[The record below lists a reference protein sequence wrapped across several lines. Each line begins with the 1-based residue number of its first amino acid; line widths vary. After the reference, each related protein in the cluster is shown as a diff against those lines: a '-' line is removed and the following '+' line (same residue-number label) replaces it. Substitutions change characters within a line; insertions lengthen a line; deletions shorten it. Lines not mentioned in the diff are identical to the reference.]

1 VEVFEVLLGLLAVCV
16 ALALVARRLNVPL
29 AAVLIVGAMTLVLIL
44 GSPTIELDPQLA
56 RSTLI
61 LPIKADVSVRAEAIV
76 GLWFREAVFMERVAA
91 QPKGPKYAMYR
102 HHDSRKSR
110 QSQAPKGLNCHFNS
124 ALSDVG
130 Q

>member
-61 LPIKADVSVRAEAIV
+61 LPIKADVSARAEAIV
-76 GLWFREAVFMERVAA
+76 GLWFREAGFMERVAA
-91 QPKGPKYAMYR
+91 QPKGPQIR
-102 HHDSRKSR
+102 
-110 QSQAPKGLNCHFNS
+110 NVS
-124 ALSDVG
+124 AS
-130 Q
+130 